1 MNEIKSL
8 ADRIRNE
15 LRSGETEN
23 KAQEAK
29 NKEGPPDPG
38 KRQKKL
44 SPDELKA
51 DQFFQAILS
60 FQVETTEKSLIRV
73 DKKTMNLLKRIKLTK
88 GVDMNRFIV
97 YCVHQYIAQ
106 HPWLANHIN
115 ETLKNTAL

>member
-1 MNEIKSL
+1 MTEIKSL
-8 ADRIRNE
+8 ADRLRNE
-15 LRSGETEN
+15 LRSGGTEN
-23 KAQEAK
+23 KPQEAK
-29 NKEGPPDPG
+29 NKDSPSASG
-38 KRQKKL
+38 KKQKKL
-44 SPDELKA
+44 SSDELKA
-51 DQFFQAILS
+51 DLFFDAILS

-106 HPWLANHIN
+106 HPWLANYIN

>member
-8 ADRIRNE
+8 ADRLRNE

-23 KAQEAK
+23 KTQEPK
-29 NKEGPPDPG
+29 NKESQPAPG
-38 KRQKKL
+38 KKQNK
-44 SPDELKA
+44 SSSDELKA
-51 DQFFQAILS
+51 DQFFEAILS

-106 HPWLANHIN
+106 HPWLANYIN

>member
-1 MNEIKSL
+1 MTEIKSL
-8 ADRIRNE
+8 ADRLRNE
-15 LRSGETEN
+15 LRSGEIEN
-23 KAQEAK
+23 KIQEAK
-29 NKEGPPDPG
+29 NRESPPAPG
-38 KRQKKL
+38 KKQKKL
-44 SPDELKA
+44 SSDELKA
-51 DQFFQAILS
+51 DQFFDAILS

-106 HPWLANHIN
+106 HPWLANYIN